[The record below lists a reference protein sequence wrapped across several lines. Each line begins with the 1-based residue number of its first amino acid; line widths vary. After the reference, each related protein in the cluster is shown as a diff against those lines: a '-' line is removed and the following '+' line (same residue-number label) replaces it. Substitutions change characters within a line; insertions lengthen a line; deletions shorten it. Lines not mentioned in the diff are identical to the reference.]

1 MNWLCIYTVLFTWV
15 LHVYP
20 YRSSIDCLVIHLKQI
35 LFFNIVRIFVSISL
49 LLMLSGCTHFL
60 FQPQSIQFATPD
72 KLGVIYEDIELET
85 HDQIKLH
92 GWKLLAKT
100 EVRGT
105 VLFFHGNGEN
115 ISSHFANVHWL
126 TDYGYDVYLFD
137 YQGYGKSEGTA
148 QLDAVINDA
157 EAMISYSVKQLTKDE
172 KLIVLGHSLGGSLAI
187 HAVAHTQHKL
197 KIKTLVTVEAFAD
210 YHEVTQDV
218 LSTSWLT
225 WLFQWPLSFT
235 VDNSYRP
242 LNSVAQISPVPLML
256 MHSQQDEI
264 IPFEHVQKLYEVAE
278 QPKILKVVDGSHN
291 YIFHKNENR
300 EILLEYLSSLSCC
313 DITK

>member
-1 MNWLCIYTVLFTWV
+1 MLF
-15 LHVYP
+15 H
-20 YRSSIDCLVIHLKQI
+20 RFNNIIALKRLKIFLI
-35 LFFNIVRIFVSISL
+35 LIL
-49 LLMLSGCTHFL
+49 LGTLSACTHFL
-60 FQPQSIQFATPD
+60 FQPQHVQFATPD
-72 KLGVIYEDIELET
+72 RLGVMYEDVVLET
-85 HDQIKLH
+85 NEGIKLH
-92 GWKLLAKT
+92 GWKLLAKA

-157 EAMISYSVKQLTKDE
+157 EAMIAYSVKQLAKDE

-187 HAVAHTQHKL
+187 HAVAHTSHKAM
-197 KIKTLVTVEAFAD
+197 IKTLITVEAFSD
-210 YHEVTQDV
+210 YHKVTQDV

-242 LNSVAQISPVPLML
+242 LNAVAQLAPVPLML
-256 MHSQQDEI
+256 MHSKQDRI
-264 IPFEHVQKLYEVAE
+264 IPFQHAQDLYAAAVEPKVLKLVT
-278 QPKILKVVDGSHN
+278 GGHN
-291 YIFHKNENR
+291 VIFKKEENR
-300 EILLEYLSSLSCC
+300 KILLEYLSTLKS
-313 DITK
+313 TRTYYF